1 MTGKQLRNSILQ
13 WAIQGKLVSQDP
25 NDEPAPVLL
34 ERIRA
39 EKARL
44 VKEKKIKRDKNETI
58 IYRGED
64 NSYYEK
70 TLATGAVRCID
81 DEIPFDIP
89 ESWMWVRFGNL
100 SFNRDSERIPL
111 SVSERSNLNKIYDYY
126 GASGVIDKVD
136 KYLFDKPLLLI
147 GEDGANLI
155 NRSTPIAFIAT
166 GRYWVNN
173 HAHVIDFISYD
184 LLKYVSNFIN
194 AISLVDYITG
204 TAQPKMN
211 QEKMNSI
218 LIAIPPIQEQVRIN
232 DKITS
237 ISSIVEKYEK
247 QRTLLDQLNNTIDEN
262 LKKSILQEAIQG
274 KLVPQ
279 IESEGSAAELLEEI
293 YAEKKRLVREG
304 KLKASALKG
313 ESRIFRGDD
322 NKYYEQ
328 IGSKTI
334 NIDEQI
340 PFDIPNS
347 WCWIRLGY
355 IIDFSSNSSVKVS
368 NIEPDSW
375 ILDLEDIEK
384 DSSRLLQRKRMSETG
399 AKSDKHRF
407 STGNILYSK
416 LRPYLNKVL
425 IADMNGYC
433 TSEILVFDFGKIYAE
448 YALAYLRSPFFVE
461 YAMSDAYGVKMP
473 RLGSKQG
480 NNALMPIP
488 PLDEQ
493 HRIVNKIKQLDN
505 QFI

>member
-1 MTGKQLRNSILQ
+1 MTS
-13 WAIQGKLVSQDP
+13 S
-25 NDEPAPVLL
+25 
-34 ERIRA
+34 
-39 EKARL
+39 
-44 VKEKKIKRDKNETI
+44 
-58 IYRGED
+58 

-155 NRSTPIAFIAT
+155 NRSTPIAFIAM

-184 LLKYVSNFIN
+184 LMRYVSNFIN

-218 LIAIPPIQEQVRIN
+218 LIAVPPIQEQVRIN
-232 DKITS
+232 DKIIS

-493 HRIVNKIKQLDN
+493 HRIVNN
-505 QFI
+505 SSFASSTC